1 MMKQTACLCALLIGF
16 AARAAAQQTPSDV
29 ISFLV
34 TNQTV
39 DTGDIP
45 KDRAA
50 AAATRDTI
58 TRALLVNLASVPIAT
73 SSSGFV
79 YRLDPE
85 LGTMGR
91 VSDSFGTFFIERAST
106 SGRGRASF
114 GVSGSTAGYD
124 ELDGLNLRD
133 GTLVTTA
140 TKFRDEA
147 APFDTEALTLKVRTS
162 TLTMFGSVGLT
173 DRLEVGGAVPLVQLH
188 LEGSRMNTYTAC
200 RAPGDCQAPQQFLQ
214 ASGSADA
221 SGMADAAV
229 RAKYTLVSAPGAGF
243 ALAGELRLPTG
254 DKASLLGAGKAAL
267 RVMAIG
273 SVESARVGVHANAA
287 MLSGGISNELDGGGA
302 ITVALSPRVTAAGE
316 LLIRRLSDLHEVVA
330 VSAPHPT
337 KAGVDTL
344 RLVPGTKATMLS
356 RLVSGI
362 KWNVHSTL
370 VLTGQVHWRLGNG
383 GLTAP
388 ITPTVALDYLF

>member
-1 MMKQTACLCALLIGF
+1 MMKQIAGTCALLVWV
-16 AARAAAQQTPSDV
+16 AAPAAAQQTPSDV

-34 TNQTV
+34 TNQSV
-39 DTGDIP
+39 DTQDFA
-45 KDRAA
+45 KDQAA
-50 AAATRDTI
+50 AEATRDTI

-106 SGRGRASF
+106 SGRGRVSIGA
-114 GVSGSTAGYD
+114 SGSTTAYD
-124 ELDGLNLRD
+124 RLDGLNLRD

-140 TKFRDEA
+140 NKFSDEA

-162 TLTMFGSVGLT
+162 TLTIFGSVGVT
-173 DRLEVGGAVPLVQLH
+173 DHLEIGGAVPLVQLH
-188 LEGSRMNTYTAC
+188 LEGSRMNVYTAC
-200 RAPGDCQAPQQFLQ
+200 RAPGDCQAPQQVLQ

-221 SGMADAAV
+221 SGMADTAV
-229 RAKYTLVSAPGAGF
+229 RAKYTIVSAPGAGF
-243 ALAGELRLPTG
+243 AVAGELRLPTG
-254 DKASLLGAGKAAL
+254 DKASLLGAGKAAV

-273 SVESARVGVHANAA
+273 SVESPRVGFHANAA
-287 MLSGGISNELDGGGA
+287 IVSGGISDELDGGGA
-302 ITVALSPRVTAAGE
+302 FTVAISPRVTATGE
-316 LLIRRLSDLHEVVA
+316 LLMRRLSDLHEVIA

-337 KAGVDTL
+337 KADVDTL
-344 RLVPGTKATMLS
+344 RLVPGDKVTLLS
-356 RLVSGI
+356 SIVSGI
-362 KWNVHSTL
+362 KWNVHSTM
-370 VLTGQVHWRLGNG
+370 VLTGQVHWRMGNG

>member
-1 MMKQTACLCALLIGF
+1 MMKRIGGTCALVICF
-16 AARAAAQQTPSDV
+16 AAVAAAQTPSDV

-34 TNQTV
+34 TNQSV
-39 DTGDIP
+39 ETGFPERD
-45 KDRAA
+45 KAA
-50 AAATRDTI
+50 AEATRDTI

-91 VSDSFGTFFIERAST
+91 VSDSFGTFFIERAAT
-106 SGRGRASF
+106 SGRGRASL
-114 GVSGSTAGYD
+114 GVSGTTSAYD

-133 GTLVTTA
+133 GTLITTA
-140 TKFRDEA
+140 NKFTDEA
-147 APFDTEALTLKVRTS
+147 VPFDTEALTLKVRTS
-162 TLTMFGSVGLT
+162 TLTIFGSVGLT
-173 DRLEVGGAVPLVQLH
+173 DHLEIGGAVPLVQLH

-200 RAPGDCQAPQQFLQ
+200 RAPGDCQAPQHFLQ

-254 DKASLLGAGKAAL
+254 DRASLLGAGKAAI

-273 SVESARVGVHANAA
+273 SIESARVGFHANAA
-287 MLSGGISNELDGGGA
+287 MLSGGISDELDGGGA
-302 ITVALSPRVTAAGE
+302 VTVALSPRVTATGE
-316 LLIRRLSDLHEVVA
+316 LLMRRLSDLHEVIA

-337 KAGVDTL
+337 KADVETL
-344 RLVPGTKATMLS
+344 RLVPGTKVTMLS

-362 KWNVHSTL
+362 KWNVHSTM
-370 VLTGQVHWRLGNG
+370 VLTGQVHFRLGTG

-388 ITPTVALDYLF
+388 VTPTVALDYLF

>member
-1 MMKQTACLCALLIGF
+1 MMKPIAGCCALLLCF
-16 AARAAAQQTPSDV
+16 AAPVAAQQTPSDV

-34 TNQTV
+34 TNQNV
-39 DTGDIP
+39 DTQDFP
-45 KDRAA
+45 KDKAA

-79 YRLDPE
+79 YRLEPE

-91 VSDSFGTFFIERAST
+91 VSDSFGTFFVERAST
-106 SGRGRASF
+106 SGRGRASL
-114 GVSGSTAGYD
+114 GVSGSTAAYAK
-124 ELDGLNLRD
+124 LDGLNLRD

-140 TKFRDEA
+140 NKFRDEA
-147 APFDTEALTLKVRTS
+147 APFDTEALTLKMRTS
-162 TLTMFGSVGLT
+162 TLTIFGSVGLT
-173 DRLEVGGAVPLVQLH
+173 DRLEISGAVPLVQLH
-188 LEGSRMNTYTAC
+188 LEGSRVNVYTAC
-200 RAPGDCQAPQQFLQ
+200 RAPGDCQAPQQLVQ

-229 RAKYTLVSAPGAGF
+229 RAKYTVVSAPGAGF
-243 ALAGELRLPTG
+243 AVAGELRLPTG

-273 SVESARVGVHANAA
+273 SIESARVGFHANAA
-287 MLSGGISNELDGGGA
+287 ILSGGISDELDGGGA
-302 ITVALSPRVTAAGE
+302 LTVALSPRVTATGE
-316 LLIRRLSDLHEVVA
+316 VLMRRLSDLREVIA
-330 VSAPHPT
+330 VSAAHPT

-344 RLVPGTKATMLS
+344 RLVPGTKVPLLS
-356 RLVSGI
+356 SLVSGI
-362 KWNVHSTL
+362 KWNVHSTM
-370 VLTGQVHWRLGNG
+370 VLTGQVHWRLGTG

-388 ITPTVALDYLF
+388 VTPTVALDYLF